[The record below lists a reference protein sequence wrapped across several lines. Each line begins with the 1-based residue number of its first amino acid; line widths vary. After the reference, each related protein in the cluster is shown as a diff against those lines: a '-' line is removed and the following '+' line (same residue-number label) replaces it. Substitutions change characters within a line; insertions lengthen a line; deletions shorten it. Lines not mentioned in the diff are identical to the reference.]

1 MTFPHRSAVG
11 AVVLLAALAACA
23 DEPTAPH
30 APAAAAEAVPEFAH
44 AGSGAIPDRYI
55 VVFKPGVAEAPGLAR
70 RLVAAQGGTLHH
82 AYQQALQGFA
92 ATLPQGGVEALR
104 RHPSVAYVE
113 ADQVVSAAQYTYIP
127 GSWGLD
133 RLDQTVLPLDGLY
146 GYGRTGAGVTVYI
159 LDSGIATAHPEFGGR
174 AAAVYDW
181 WGGNGQDCYGHG
193 THVAGTVGGINY
205 GVAKDVAL
213 RAVRVLDCGGYGSVS
228 GVIAGLDW
236 VRINHVKPA
245 VANLSLTAS
254 ASVALDDAARNLVNA
269 GVTVTVAAGNA
280 STNAC
285 SYSPGRIWEVFT
297 VASSTSTDQQSWF
310 SNYGNCVD
318 VYAPGTVIKSAWLS
332 GGTNTISGTSMAAAH
347 AAGHAALYLQDS
359 PTAPPINITT
369 SIRMSAHAGKL
380 TGLGAWSPNLLEY
393 MLYTGANYE
402 GIRNQAFPGQY
413 IHLAGTTVVAGAVP
427 LTTLGAGWSV
437 EPVEGTSY
445 IRFRNRVTSGYLMGS
460 SYGLTVGP
468 AEQDYWSA
476 QWLRE
481 FVNGYVR
488 LKNRSTGTYLH
499 MESGVLALGPI
510 QPGWTSA
517 LWTSAWQCYGNS
529 CVQP

>member
-1 MTFPHRSAVG
+1 MMPSRRSACFTV
-11 AVVLLAALAACA
+11 ALLAALAACA
-23 DEPTAPH
+23 DEPTAPR
-30 APAAAAEAVPEFAH
+30 APAAAADAPAFGQV
-44 AGSGAIPDRYI
+44 GSGAIPDRYI
-55 VVFKPGVAEAPGLAR
+55 VVFKPGVADAPGLAR

-82 AYQQALQGFA
+82 PYQHAIQGFA
-92 ATLPQGGVEALR
+92 ATLPQGAVEALR
-104 RHPSVAYVE
+104 RHPGVAYVE
-113 ADQVVSAAQYTYIP
+113 ADQVVAAAQYTYIP

-133 RLDQTVLPLDGLY
+133 RLDQTSLPLDGLY
-146 GYGRTGAGVTVYI
+146 GYGRTGAGVTVYV

-174 AAAVYDW
+174 ATAVYDW
-181 WGGNGQDCYGHG
+181 WGGSGQDCYGHG

-213 RAVRVLDCGGYGSVS
+213 RAVRVLDCAGNGTVS

-236 VRINHVKPA
+236 VRTNHVKPA
-245 VANLSLTAS
+245 VANLSLTAP

-280 STNAC
+280 GANAC

-318 VYAPGTVIKSAWLS
+318 VYAPGSVIKSAWLG

-380 TGLGAWSPNLLEY
+380 TGLGAWSPNLLEF
-393 MLYTGANYE
+393 MLYTGANYT
-402 GIRNQAFPGQY
+402 GTLNQAYPGQY
-413 IHLAGTTVVAGAVP
+413 VHLQGTAVVAGAVP
-427 LTTLGAGWSV
+427 LTTTLGAGWSM
-437 EPVEGTSY
+437 EPVDGTSY
-445 IRFRNRVTSGYLMGS
+445 VRFRSRVTSGYLMGS
-460 SYGLTVGP
+460 SSGLTVGP

-476 QWLRE
+476 QWLME
-481 FVNGYVR
+481 YVNGSYR

-499 MESGVLALGPI
+499 MENGVLTLGPI

-517 LWTSAWQCYGNS
+517 LWSFPYQCYGTS
-529 CVQP
+529 CV